1 MYRALTI
8 ARYIIEKCN
17 EKNKTISN
25 LKLQKILYFV
35 QANFLV
41 SKNQPCFAEQI
52 EAWDFGPV
60 VPEVYREYK
69 IYGGAS
75 IPAFFR
81 SGVISNI
88 AADDKKLI
96 DEMVDSCANYS
107 ASALVEIT
115 HHQTPW
121 VEAHNKPGKN
131 NVITNESIRKFFAEG

>member
-1 MYRALTI
+1 MYKALTI

-17 EKNKTISN
+17 DEKKSISN

-41 SKNQPCFAEQI
+41 SKNQPCFSEQI

-60 VPEVYREYK
+60 VPEVYHEYK

-81 SGVISNI
+81 DNAISVISTN
-88 AADDKKLI
+88 DKKLI
-96 DEMVDSCANYS
+96 DEMIDSCADYS

-115 HHQTPW
+115 HNQSPW
-121 VEAHNKPGKN
+121 LEAYNKPGKN
-131 NVITNESIRKFFAEG
+131 NVITNESIKNFFAEG